1 MTSTRAPTTAT
12 VPGHPSGPRRV
23 TFPAVATKQPKGKAK
38 QSGKG
43 TATGR
48 TTPASKRY
56 TPPTPKA
63 VKRSP
68 MWVPVLMFALLACG
82 LAVIVTN
89 YLGLLPGNQQNR
101 YLLIGLVQIAA
112 GFVVATQYH

>member
-1 MTSTRAPTTAT
+1 MFRSWSRSCTAARTTA
-12 VPGHPSGPRRV
+12 
-23 TFPAVATKQPKGKAK
+23 
-38 QSGKG
+38 KG
-43 TATGR
+43 TKATG
-48 TTPASKRY
+48 RY
-56 TPPTPKA
+56 TPPTPKS

-89 YLGLLPGNQQNR
+89 YLGLLPGQQQNR